1 LDEIEYMKS
10 KNPYEP
16 LHLMEVAI
24 TSINEPTTYD
34 KNSRIK
40 SVGFFLDKRW
50 KDKTWPSRERKI
62 PNVGPAF

>member
-1 LDEIEYMKS
+1 
-10 KNPYEP
+10 
-16 LHLMEVAI
+16 MEVAI

-34 KNSRIK
+34 TNSRIK